1 MVLRE
6 LTRYFGHLAAID
18 RITFGV
24 PPGQCFGLLGANG
37 AGKTTTLRLIAGDLL
52 ASQGTVLIDDHDIRL
67 DVHLVGHVR
76 AYQQMES
83 CLEELHSALFVN
95 FWKH

>member
-1 MVLRE
+1 VLRE

-18 RITFGV
+18 RITLGV

-52 ASQGTVLIDDHDIRL
+52 ASHGTVLIDNHDIRL
-67 DVHLVGHVR
+67 DVQLVGHV
-76 AYQQMES
+76 
-83 CLEELHSALFVN
+83 
-95 FWKH
+95 